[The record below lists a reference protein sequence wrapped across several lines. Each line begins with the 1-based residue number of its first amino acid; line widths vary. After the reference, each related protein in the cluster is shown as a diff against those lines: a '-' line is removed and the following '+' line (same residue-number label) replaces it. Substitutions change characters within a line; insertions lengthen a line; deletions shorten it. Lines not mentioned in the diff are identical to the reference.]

1 MSINLTLKGKN
12 EEDAMDKREFQ
23 RWRRTLG
30 YTQEEAAGKF
40 GVVRGTIVHWESGDS
55 RIPHA
60 IELACCEL
68 TRRSRQEPGY
78 GPVKLVYAEEESS
91 RKPRLQCELYSNNAS
106 ALEKALKLNVNVT
119 NPMIMDDTGGVVWT
133 AWELLRECE
142 RLRDEL
148 RPTGRSTKARAGP
161 RTEQTAPATTK
172 PR

>member
-1 MSINLTLKGKN
+1 MNINLTSKGKN
-12 EEDAMDKREFQ
+12 GVDAMDKRELQ

-30 YTQEEAAGKF
+30 YTQDEAAEKF
-40 GVVRGTIVHWESGDS
+40 GVVRSTIVHWEGGVT

-68 TRRSRQEPGY
+68 TRRSRQEPEY

-106 ALEKALKLNVNVT
+106 ALEKALKLNANVT
-119 NPMIMDDTGGVVWT
+119 NPMIMDDTGGVIWT

-148 RPTGRSTKARAGP
+148 RLVGGTPNVCTPGRGGK
-161 RTEQTAPATTK
+161 
-172 PR
+172 